1 MKERVRA
8 ILLTT
13 DGTMLVINRIRPGI
27 PPYQVLVGG
36 GVEPEGADLEAA
48 LLREIRE
55 EVAGEAVNLHPFCE
69 MENDKGETEHFY
81 LAQVAVWNFDDRTG
95 PEFQRDDHGEYLL
108 EEVPLTAEAIEG
120 LNLMPPQI
128 KDALLDAI
136 RAGSLTL
143 PVA

>member
-8 ILLTT
+8 ILLTAV
-13 DGTMLVINRIRPGI
+13 GTTLVINRIRPGI

-36 GVEPEGADLEAA
+36 GVEPEDAGLEAA

-55 EVAGEAVNLHPFCE
+55 EIAGTATDLRPFHE
-69 MENDKGETEHFY
+69 FKNDKGETEHFY
-81 LAQVAVWNFDDRTG
+81 TAQIITWNFDDRTG
-95 PEFQRDDHGEYLL
+95 PEFQRDDRGEYQL
-108 EEVPLTAEAIEG
+108 EEVPLTVEAIDA
-120 LNLMPPQI
+120 LNLMPPQV

-136 RAGSLTL
+136 RAGSLTA

>member
-36 GVEPEGADLEAA
+36 GVEPQDADLEGA
-48 LLREIRE
+48 LLREIHE
-55 EVAGEAVNLHPFCE
+55 EIAGEAVNLHPFCQL
-69 MENDKGETEHFY
+69 ENDKGETEHFY
-81 LAQVAVWNFDDRTG
+81 LARIVVWNFDDRTG
-95 PEFQRDDHGEYLL
+95 PEFAYDDRGEYLL
-108 EEVPLTAEAIEG
+108 EEVPLTVEAVDA

-136 RAGSLTL
+136 RAGSLTV

>member
-13 DGTMLVINRIRPGI
+13 AGTMLVINRIRPGI

-36 GVEPEGADLEAA
+36 GVEPEDADLEAA
-48 LLREIRE
+48 VLREVRE
-55 EVAGEAVNLHPFCE
+55 EIAGEAVDLYPFCQL
-69 MENDKGETEHFY
+69 ENDKGETEHFY
-81 LAQVAVWNFDDRTG
+81 LAQAVVWNFDDRTG
-95 PEFQRDDHGEYLL
+95 PEFARDDRGEYLL
-108 EEVPLTAEAIEG
+108 QEVPLTVEAVEAM
-120 LNLMPPQI
+120 NLMPPQV

-136 RAGSLTL
+136 RAGSLAV